1 VKYLALK
8 LIKFYQL
15 TISQVMPPSCRYM
28 PTCSQYT
35 REAIVK
41 YGLLKG
47 VWLGGKRLARC
58 HPLHAGGYDPVP

>member
-8 LIKFYQL
+8 LIEFYQL
-15 TISQVMPPSCRYM
+15 TISQVMPSSCRYI

-35 REAIVK
+35 HEAIVK
-41 YGLLKG
+41 YGPLKG
-47 VWLGGKRLARC
+47 GWLGAKRLTRC